1 MGSIIDLA
9 AADGKYGTLLSAV
22 TNTPGVLDAVIAS
35 FPVTIFG
42 PVDDAFVAI
51 ADIVDTLDEEA
62 LAGVLAGHVV
72 QGVFTAQMVID
83 AGCVEL
89 MTLAGD
95 QVRVMATEGGVMV
108 NGSTV
113 IQADIIGEGGVIHG
127 IDTVILPGSFVPCP
141 APLPPVDPPAP
152 AESMPSS
159 GSMSASKKSGGKG
172 GKAGAKK
179 TGSMAGKAGAK
190 KTGSM
195 AGKAGKGMKRTRA

>member
-1 MGSIIDLA
+1 MGNQHCHQKTSKMKFISALFFAAAAVAPVAADTGKTEPVSIIDLA

-22 TNTPGVLDAVIAS
+22 TNTPGVLDAVVAS

-51 ADIVDTLDEEA
+51 ADIVDTVDEEA

-89 MTLAGD
+89 MTLAGN

-108 NGSTV
+108 NDSTV

-127 IDTVILPGSFVPCP
+127 IDTVILPGSFQSCP
-141 APLPPVDPPAP
+141 RK
-152 AESMPSS
+152 S
-159 GSMSASKKSGGKG
+159 SKKGYSVSSSNSVSSK
-172 GKAGAKK
+172 
-179 TGSMAGKAGAK
+179 S
-190 KTGSM
+190 S
-195 AGKAGKGMKRTRA
+195 KRQRALA